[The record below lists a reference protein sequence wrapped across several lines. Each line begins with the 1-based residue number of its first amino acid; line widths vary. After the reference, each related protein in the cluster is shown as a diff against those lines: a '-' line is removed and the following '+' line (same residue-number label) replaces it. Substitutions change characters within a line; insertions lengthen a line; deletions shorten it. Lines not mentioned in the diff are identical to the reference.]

1 MDRVIVVNKEAYIT
15 CGNLKGTT
23 GTVIAYD
30 SMKNEVT
37 LAVDAHY
44 TIVTKVINI
53 KQDYLLELK
62 ATLKEA
68 LTNLIQIDDPN
79 PFDTYIN
86 DSIKKINNVLEALL

>member
-1 MDRVIVVNKEAYIT
+1 
-15 CGNLKGTT
+15 
-23 GTVIAYD
+23 
-30 SMKNEVT
+30 
-37 LAVDAHY
+37 
-44 TIVTKVINI
+44 
-53 KQDYLLELK
+53 LLELK